1 MDRTEELKK
10 MAGIH
15 AAGYVKNGMKVGL
28 GTGSTVKY
36 TILELGRRIREDG
49 LKISCVPTSIST
61 EELSIELGITLHEL
75 ASLEGLDI
83 VIDGADEFDEN
94 LTLIKGG
101 GGALVREKIIAQAS
115 EKMIIVADDSKKVK
129 KLGKFPLPVEV
140 IIFSWKETRRK
151 ISEITNIDVSRI
163 NRRMKHKTDEPMIT
177 DNGNYILDL
186 SLEEID
192 EPLKLESELI
202 QLAGVLDCGLFCGI
216 ANTVVLAN
224 PEGVEIIEKRA

>member
-61 EELSIELGITLHEL
+61 EELSIEQGISLHEL
-75 ASLEGLDI
+75 ASLEGLDL

-115 EKMIIVADDSKKVK
+115 DKMIIVADDSKKVS

-224 PEGVEIIEKRA
+224 PEGIEIIEKRA

>member
-36 TILELGRRIREDG
+36 TILELGRRIREEG

-61 EELSIELGITLHEL
+61 EKLSIEQGISLHEL
-75 ASLEGLDI
+75 ASLEGLDL

-101 GGALVREKIIAQAS
+101 GGELVREKIIAQAS
-115 EKMIIVADDSKKVK
+115 KKMIVVADDSKKVS

-151 ISEITNIDVSRI
+151 ISEITNIDLSRI
-163 NRRMKHKTDEPMIT
+163 NRRMNHETDEPMIT

-224 PEGVEIIEKRA
+224 PEGSEIIEKRA

>member
-61 EELSIELGITLHEL
+61 EELSIEQGISLHEL
-75 ASLEGLDI
+75 ASLDGLDL

-101 GGALVREKIIAQAS
+101 GGALVREKIIALAS
-115 EKMIIVADDSKKVK
+115 EKMIVVADDSKKVS

-151 ISEITNIDVSRI
+151 ISEITNIDLSRI
-163 NRRMKHKTDEPMIT
+163 NRRMNHENDEPMIT

-224 PEGVEIIEKRA
+224 PEGIEIIEKRA

>member
-61 EELSIELGITLHEL
+61 EELSIEQGISLHEL
-75 ASLEGLDI
+75 ASLDGLDL

-115 EKMIIVADDSKKVK
+115 DKMIIVADDSKKVS

-151 ISEITNIDVSRI
+151 ISEITNIDLSRI
-163 NRRMKHKTDEPMIT
+163 NRRMNHENDEPMIT

-224 PEGVEIIEKRA
+224 PEGIEIIEKRA

>member
-61 EELSIELGITLHEL
+61 EELSIEQGISLHEL
-75 ASLEGLDI
+75 ASLDGLDL

-115 EKMIIVADDSKKVK
+115 DKMIIVADDSKKVS

-151 ISEITNIDVSRI
+151 ISEITNIDLSRI
-163 NRRMKHKTDEPMIT
+163 NRRMNHETDEPMIT

-224 PEGVEIIEKRA
+224 PEGIEIIEKRA

>member
-61 EELSIELGITLHEL
+61 EELSIEQGITLHEL